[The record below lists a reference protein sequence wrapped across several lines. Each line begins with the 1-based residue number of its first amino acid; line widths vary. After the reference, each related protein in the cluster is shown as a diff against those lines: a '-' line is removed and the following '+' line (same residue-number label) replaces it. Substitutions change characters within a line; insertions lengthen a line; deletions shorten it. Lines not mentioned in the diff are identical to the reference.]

1 MIMYVYFLPIII
13 IFATFCS
20 GCGGVKMP
28 DGMPELFPCEIVATQ
43 ERQPLADATI
53 TVQSIDSSW
62 NATGGTD
69 SNGKAVLFTQGKYPG
84 VPAGKSKV
92 IINKTV
98 TEKEPSTFEGK
109 PATKEVVYYLVE
121 EKYQEL
127 QTSPLEIEITSG
139 GERSFQLDAGKAVK
153 NRAPER

>member
-1 MIMYVYFLPIII
+1 MYVYFLPIMI

-20 GCGGVKMP
+20 GCGGVKTP
-28 DGMPELFPCEIVATQ
+28 DGMPELFPCEIAVTQ
-43 ERQPLADATI
+43 EGQPLDGATV
-53 TVQSIDSSW
+53 TVQSADSSW

-69 SNGKAVLFTQGKYPG
+69 SNGKAFLFTQGKYSG
-84 VPAGKSKV
+84 VPAGKYKV

-139 GERSFQLDAGKAVK
+139 GKHSFQLDAGKAVK
-153 NRAPER
+153 NRIPER

>member
-1 MIMYVYFLPIII
+1 MYIYFLPIMIL
-13 IFATFCS
+13 FATFCS
-20 GCGGVKMP
+20 GCGGVKTP
-28 DGMPELFPCEIVATQ
+28 DGMPKLFPCEVVVTQ
-43 ERQPLADATI
+43 EGQPLTGATI
-53 TVQSIDSSW
+53 TVQSADSPW

-69 SNGKAVLFTQGKYPG
+69 TNGKAVLFTQGKYSG
-84 VPAGKSKV
+84 VPAGKYKV
-92 IINKTV
+92 IVNKTV

-139 GERSFQLDAGKAVK
+139 GESSFQLDAGKAVK
-153 NRAPER
+153 NRIPER